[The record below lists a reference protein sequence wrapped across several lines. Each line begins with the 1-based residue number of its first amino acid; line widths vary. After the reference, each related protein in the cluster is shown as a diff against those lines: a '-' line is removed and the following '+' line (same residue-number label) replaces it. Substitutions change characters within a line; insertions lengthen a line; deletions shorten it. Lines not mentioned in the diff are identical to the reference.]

1 MIPAGYI
8 PFYPNSQI
16 SVHPN
21 LYPQSLLQ
29 LWTLFII
36 GYKIV
41 HSINGVIIVLT
52 TGISGHN
59 CGRWPIPGAWW
70 PSRWGSEPVCVAGRC
85 SVRRAGE
92 RQCQVQSPN
101 TISWCKGWWLPRRSK
116 VPFLRY
122 ATIHFGVVLSYESD
136 IIRRC
141 CDKKT
146 QSGEQKSTHHW
157 KNQRTIAGDPEK
169 RTPLYVYQQ
178 KNSQTL
184 AYSVWGKTYSKGYVH
199 RAIVG
204 PPGIPGSRFRCWW
217 MMLGKIATW
226 GRWLG
231 R

>member
-141 CDKKT
+141 CDKKLKVGNRNPLIT
-146 QSGEQKSTHHW
+146 GRTKEPLQGILKRGLHCMSTSKKTAKLW
-157 KNQRTIAGDPEK
+157 LIQYEAKPAVRATF
-169 RTPLYVYQQ
+169 TVPLWVLRVYQVRGFVVDGWC
-178 KNSQTL
+178 S
-184 AYSVWGKTYSKGYVH
+184 A
-199 RAIVG
+199 R
-204 PPGIPGSRFRCWW
+204 
-217 MMLGKIATW
+217 
-226 GRWLG
+226 
-231 R
+231 